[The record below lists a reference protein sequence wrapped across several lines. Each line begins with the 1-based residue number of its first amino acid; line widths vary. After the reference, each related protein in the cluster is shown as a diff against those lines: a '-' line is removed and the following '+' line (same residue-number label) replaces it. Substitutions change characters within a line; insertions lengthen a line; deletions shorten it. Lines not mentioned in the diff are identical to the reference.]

1 MLNLCMDVQTKQLLF
16 SRLLNNSNKIKS
28 FGVNKLGVFGSLVN
42 GTPKNDSDI
51 DLLVEFEVSKKKTM
65 III

>member
-1 MLNLCMDVQTKQLLF
+1 MYGCSNKAGTF

-51 DLLVEFEVSKKKTM
+51 DLLVEFEVSKKKNM